1 MSEEQPTDEA
11 VENLGGGF
19 KIGWYRYIPFLGYHH
34 LVIIVGSF
42 PTLFLSLVLAG
53 CAATGTMQ
61 NLRIASF
68 LSLASP
74 PQPSELMM
82 NETLTSYIF
91 DLVLETSSLN
101 VTRVEE
107 VQAGYFSMCA
117 RLEPG
122 GWQCG
127 IKTPT
132 ALSLAGTS
140 DPLGL
145 VDMAH
150 QFRTKN
156 ITPSLII
163 LYMILNLVFVSILFC
178 FPGWHEEEDSD
189 GSVRD
194 VKPFPQR
201 TLVLSALMIST
212 ASSLCLYI
220 AVAWQH
226 IATVTAASSVQGL
239 RYGIVEVDT
248 GRTSAV
254 FSWLS
259 VFISFLCSFGM
270 SVVILS
276 IEVLEALAD

>member
-1 MSEEQPTDEA
+1 
-11 VENLGGGF
+11 
-19 KIGWYRYIPFLGYHH
+19 
-34 LVIIVGSF
+34 
-42 PTLFLSLVLAG
+42 
-53 CAATGTMQ
+53 
-61 NLRIASF
+61 
-68 LSLASP
+68 
-74 PQPSELMM
+74 
-82 NETLTSYIF
+82 
-91 DLVLETSSLN
+91 
-101 VTRVEE
+101 
-107 VQAGYFSMCA
+107 
-117 RLEPG
+117 
-122 GWQCG
+122 
-127 IKTPT
+127 
-132 ALSLAGTS
+132 
-140 DPLGL
+140 
-145 VDMAH
+145 
-150 QFRTKN
+150 
-156 ITPSLII
+156 
-163 LYMILNLVFVSILFC
+163 MILNLVFVSILFC

>member
-11 VENLGGGF
+11 VENLGEGI
-19 KIGWYRYIPFLGYHH
+19 KVGWYRFIPFLGYHH
-34 LVIIVGSF
+34 VLIIVGSI

-82 NETLTSYIF
+82 NETLVSSIF

-132 ALSLAGTS
+132 APSLAGS
-140 DPLGL
+140 DDPLGL

-150 QFRTKN
+150 QFRTKT

-163 LYMILNLVFVSILFC
+163 LHMILNLVFVAILFS
-178 FPGWHEEEDSD
+178 FPGWHEEEDTD

-201 TLVLSALMIST
+201 KFALSALMIST

-226 IATVTAASSVQGL
+226 IAAVTASSSVNGL
-239 RYGIVEVDT
+239 RYGIVEVGT
-248 GRTSAV
+248 GRASAV
-254 FSWLS
+254 LSWLS
-259 VFISFLCSFGM
+259 VFVSFLCTFGM
-270 SVVILS
+270 SVLILS
-276 IEVLEALAD
+276 IEVLAALAD